1 MLQSELA
8 YRCYCEL
15 YNKFMD
21 TRFDTTEEALVASRA
36 VSDQLVVYKD
46 AMDAEYQ
53 AAETAYAMTAEGI
66 QEAADIA
73 AYKAYNAQFEVTDA

>member
-21 TRFDTTEEALVASRA
+21 TRFDTTEEALVASSS
-36 VSDQLVVYKD
+36 VSAQLVVYKD

>member
-21 TRFDTTEEALVASRA
+21 TRFDTTEEALVASTE
-36 VSDQLVVYKD
+36 VSAQLVVLQD